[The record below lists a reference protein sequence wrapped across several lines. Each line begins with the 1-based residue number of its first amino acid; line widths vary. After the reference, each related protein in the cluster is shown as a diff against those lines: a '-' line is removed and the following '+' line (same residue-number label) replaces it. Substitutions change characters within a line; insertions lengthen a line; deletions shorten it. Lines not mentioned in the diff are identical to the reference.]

1 MLQSYATDAVAGA
14 KKQQFWTDAVSEVLF
29 PIGSSCSNPL
39 QFDGTL
45 RSWNLSNASLSYV
58 KSDAVTYRRERRHL
72 ARDVEEEVLVSFSGL
87 SDMVFTQNDRT
98 LTVGRKQFVI
108 QRGHAPYE
116 LRQRETNDILV
127 LKVPASRLAHRLR
140 SIDRYASQVYSAEGG
155 AGGLLMDMLRSL
167 PRRAMEADEPTR
179 RGLTNC
185 VLELLALAMECDNR
199 VLGSDLSSVQAGHL
213 SRAERYIRS
222 NLPNRELS
230 PELVASACGI
240 SVRYLHQVFSSS
252 GMSVSQ
258 WIRELRLQACEQQLR
273 NPRRKESIAE
283 IAYQWGFGDQAQFS
297 RHFRAHF
304 GCTAQQM
311 RAAAKAG
318 AHN

>member
-1 MLQSYATDAVAGA
+1 MQQSYATDAVTGV

-29 PIGSSCSNPL
+29 PLALNCPNPL

-45 RSWNLSNASLSYV
+45 RSWDLSDASLSYV

-72 ARDVEEEVLVSFSGL
+72 SRDVAEEVLVSFSGL
-87 SDMVFTQNDRT
+87 SDLVFTQNDRT
-98 LTVGRKQFVI
+98 LTVGRKKFVI

-116 LRQRETNDILV
+116 LRQSEANDILV

-140 SIDRYASQVYSAEGG
+140 SIDRYASQVYSADSG
-155 AGGLLMDMLRSL
+155 AGGLVMDMLRTL
-167 PRRAMEADEPTR
+167 PRRAMEADEATR

-213 SRAERYIRS
+213 SRAERYIRL

-252 GMSVSQ
+252 GKSVSQ

-273 NPRRKESIAE
+273 NSRRMESIAE

-311 RAAAKAG
+311 RAAAKAAG
-318 AHN
+318 HS